1 MSRRSRVIKKN
12 PEEINLNKTL
22 NELKEKYREYY
33 KQNNFNIS
41 PTTWNTES
49 SYIKNSFNYNFRGE
63 NAYVW
68 QERLGD
74 REKKYQEYY
83 NKIKEI
89 DDEKFLGRTF
99 EDGSYGCITYKIND
113 ILISRDLLDS
123 VFEIIF
129 LKKCFSNLKDFSLL
143 EIGGGYGRLCK
154 RFLDCFPD
162 SKYFITDAIPE
173 STHFSKLY
181 LGKKS
186 DSVIELTD
194 LNERLKNVKI
204 NMAINIHS
212 FPECNITDVEWWIKF
227 IHLKEIKYIFYVPNN
242 PESNPEN
249 IKTNSGECILKIF
262 TKYGYKV
269 KYFENLYSQIKLTYS
284 YSVPFFIMENEK
296 F

>member
-12 PEEINLNKTL
+12 PEEINLNKAL
-22 NELKEKYREYY
+22 NELREKYSQYY
-33 KQNNFNIS
+33 KENNFNIS

-49 SYIKNSFNYNFRGE
+49 SYIKSSFNCDFRGE

-83 NKIKEI
+83 NKIKQI
-89 DDEKFLGRTF
+89 DDEKFLDRTF
-99 EDGSYGCITYKIND
+99 EDGSYGCITYKID
-113 ILISRDLLDS
+113 SILISRDLLDS

-129 LKKCFSNLKDFSLL
+129 LKKCFSNLKDFSFL

-173 STHFSKLY
+173 STHFSKIY

-212 FPECNITDVEWWIKF
+212 FPECNIMDVEWWIKF

-284 YSVPFFIMENEK
+284 YSVPFFIMDNEK